1 MSNILRSI
9 IDISRTK
16 MYYYIFFKI
25 FFNKSILRN
34 QLKRIKFLNFTYK
47 KKDLNF
53 YKNKTKKKKEYY

>member
-1 MSNILRSI
+1 
-9 IDISRTK
+9 

-47 KKDLNF
+47 KQDLNF
-53 YKNKTKKKKEYY
+53 YKNKTKKKESIIN